1 MNRQEMIEKLKD
13 NEVAWMFL
21 TPDEQVCM
29 KLANNQGKVEN
40 LTYCGRWESF
50 GPPWVNFGLGSNEIW
65 RIKPDYEPGPE
76 YHNCEIFA
84 IGKLVFGKGD
94 PLDGPTSIHKLPS
107 RPNFVGF
114 FYDGGEG
121 ERRALSITW
130 IATRI
135 REGHKVYARFVVKE

>member
-1 MNRQEMIEKLKD
+1 MNKQEMIEKLKD

-40 LTYCGRWESF
+40 LKYCGSWESF

-94 PLDGPTSIHKLPS
+94 PLDGPTSIHKLVS
-107 RPNFVGF
+107 RRDFRCFWSPQVGV
-114 FYDGGEG
+114 GENIPIG
-121 ERRALSITW
+121 LVAAHVSYALRT
-130 IATRI
+130 
-135 REGHKVYARFVVKE
+135 VYARFAKE